1 MNIFTKL
8 KLFAHV
14 MHWRM
19 TWEKYDLHHPSP
31 VKDNPKFM
39 TAWEAVKLIPD
50 GAVVGTSGIGGN
62 QRCSLMYWAIRD
74 SFLQDGHPR
83 DLTVV
88 NIGGQGGRGKVP
100 GTVEELGLEGLNTRL
115 VVSHTETFKKQLE
128 LAQADKMEI
137 HCTLFGSVTF
147 ALRAQ
152 GEGQEYIINDTGA
165 GTFVDP
171 RVGPGTRVWPPD
183 APQFVEITED
193 GRFKYWLPPVDT
205 AVFAAPAA
213 DRAGNIYFKN
223 CSFIGESYSLAK
235 AARTHNGRT
244 IVNVG
249 MIVDEG
255 YDDEF
260 LPADLVDAVVY
271 WPDTEQ
277 TVTIKQRKY
286 WDCFT
291 PHSTLP
297 IDEGLARTRYI
308 NNILRVMSSRLPV
321 DEALARL
328 GTRVFVDNAHKG
340 DHVDIGIGHPEV
352 VARLLHESGA
362 MKDLNMINESGAF
375 GGVAAPGIFFGAA
388 INPDEIVPS
397 VKAFDRMYKRLDWVI
412 LGALE
417 VDSAGNV
424 NVSKRGEGPIN
435 HVGPGGFIDLC
446 TCAENILFCCS
457 WFDHGEIQVQGNQ
470 MKVVKPGKPKF
481 IEKVLEITFNGQ
493 EGLKQGK
500 NVFYITHVCAFR
512 LTERGMELIYVMPGV
527 DVQKDI
533 IDVCPMK
540 IVLPEAGAPKT
551 AGTEIVTGE
560 NFHFELND

>member
-1 MNIFTKL
+1 MNLFTKL

-14 MHWRM
+14 MRWRLK
-19 TWEKYDLHHPSP
+19 WEKYDLHYPSP

-39 TAWEAVKLIPD
+39 TAWEAVKMIPD
-50 GAVVGTSGIGGN
+50 GAIMGTSGIGGN
-62 QRCSLMYWAIRD
+62 QPCSLMYWAIRD
-74 SFLQDGHPR
+74 RFKQEGHPR
-83 DLTVV
+83 DVTLV

-100 GTVEELGLEGLNTRL
+100 GTVEELAVEGLNTRL
-115 VVSHTETFKKQLE
+115 VVSHTETFKKQLQ
-128 LAQADKMEI
+128 LAQEGKLEI
-137 HCTLFGSVTF
+137 QCTLFGALTF

-171 RVGPGTRVWPPD
+171 RVGPGTRVCPPD
-183 APQFVEITED
+183 APQYVEITED

-205 AVFAAPAA
+205 AVFSAPAA
-213 DRAGNIYFKN
+213 DRKGNIYFKN

-235 AARTHNGRT
+235 AVRRHNGQT

-249 MIVDEG
+249 LIVEEG

-260 LPADLVDAVVY
+260 LPAELVDAIVY
-271 WPDTEQ
+271 WPETEQ
-277 TVTIKQRKY
+277 AVTVKHRKY
-286 WDCFT
+286 WDFFT
-291 PHSTLP
+291 PNSTLP

-308 NNILRVMSSRLPV
+308 NSILRIMSERVPA

-328 GTRVFVDNAHKG
+328 GTRVFVDNARKG
-340 DHVDIGIGHPEV
+340 DHVDIGIGHPEQ

-388 INPDEIVPS
+388 INPDTIVPS
-397 VKAFDRMYKRLDWVI
+397 VQAFDRMYNRLDWVI

-417 VDSAGNV
+417 VDSDGNV
-424 NVSKRGEGPIN
+424 NVSNRGEGPIN

-446 TCAENILFCCS
+446 TCADNILFCCS
-457 WFDHGEIQVQGNQ
+457 WGDQTQIDVHDNEVR
-470 MKVVKPGKPKF
+470 VVKPGKVKF
-481 IEKVLEITFNGQ
+481 MDRVMEITFNGQ
-493 EGLKQGK
+493 EGLKHGK
-500 NVFYITHVCAFR
+500 NVFYITHLCAFH

-527 DVQKDI
+527 DIQKDI
-533 IDVCPMK
+533 IDACDMK
-540 IVLPEAGAPKT
+540 VVMPEKGAPKIVDKD
-551 AGTEIVTGE
+551 IVTGK
-560 NFHFELND
+560 NFRFELRD